1 MKSGDSMKRRVQRTV
16 AGLTALGLAG
26 FMVKA
31 HAQTVSSITAS
42 TPNIGNVVS
51 APTGTTVFQVEETS
65 GAVSKISG
73 NGARLSTGTSR
84 PLVTIAC
91 STNTC
96 NNKALTVRVGSVGS
110 PTGRAQALTN
120 FTVCQCG
127 GTATISGVSGTNPVS
142 FTIAGFAN
150 GSSRTFYVGADFP
163 ISGND
168 TASATGSATS
178 GFYVYV
184 AVSPTVPTVG
194 STSGLARANVFRP
207 IALSASTGL
216 AFGKIVRPSTGTG
229 TVAVDNATGAR
240 TVTGTGAIGLSSPT
254 PTRASYTVSG
264 EGGQVFTL
272 SFPTSFQMTGP
283 GPALT
288 VTLNPTTP
296 SGSKTLSSTLG
307 SAGTLAFQ
315 MGGSFPISS
324 TTTTGAYSG
333 SYTVSVTYN

>member
-1 MKSGDSMKRRVQRTV
+1 MKSGDKTKRLVQRTL
-16 AGLTALGLAG
+16 AGLAALGILG

-42 TPNIGNVVS
+42 TPNLGNVVS
-51 APTGTTVFQVEETS
+51 AATGTTIFRVASAT
-65 GAVSKISG
+65 GAVTTVSG
-73 NGARLSTGTSR
+73 TGARLTTGTSR

-91 STNTC
+91 TTNTC
-96 NNKALTVRVGSVGS
+96 NNKTLAVRVGSFGS
-110 PTGRAQALTN
+110 PTGRAGGLTN
-120 FTVCQCG
+120 FTVTA
-127 GTATISGVSGTNPVS
+127 GTATISAVSGTNPLS
-142 FTIAGFAN
+142 FTMAAMPN
-150 GSSRTFYVGADFP
+150 GATRTFYVGADFP
-163 ISGND
+163 IAGND
-168 TASATGSATS
+168 SAAATGGATS

-184 AVSPTVPTVG
+184 SLSTATPTTG
-194 STSGLARANVFRP
+194 STSGLARASVFRP

-229 TVAVDNATGAR
+229 TVTVDNATGAR
-240 TVTGTGAIGLSSPT
+240 TVTGTGALGLSSPT

-283 GPALT
+283 GTPLT

-296 SGSKTLSSTLG
+296 SGSKTLSSALG
-307 SAGTLAFQ
+307 SAGTLGFQ

-333 SYTVSVTYN
+333 SYTVSVAYN